1 MVSSEYKRPDCGVVA
16 TGGLLW
22 PLNFNGILRAAGIAR
37 IMQTGWFKE
46 VKAYVSG
53 TRIPAVRNKRALG
66 EPGLFPLERRLT
78 GIALAEQITD
88 QYAPP

>member
-1 MVSSEYKRPDCGVVA
+1 MARPVQRE
-16 TGGLLW
+16 
-22 PLNFNGILRAAGIAR
+22 LRALGHEVR
-37 IMQTGWFKE
+37 LMPGQY

-53 TRIPAVRNKRALG
+53 TRIPDVRNKRALG

-78 GIALAEQITD
+78 GIALAEWITD